1 MPIQKCPMCL
11 ETKNV
16 VSSHLI
22 PAKAYE
28 YFHAPGA
35 HPISISSKVVMG
47 TDRQLQAYL
56 LCLECEDRLNK
67 GGEMW
72 LLPLFAT
79 YEGSFPFYD
88 LLTKVPPEASFEEGT
103 AYFVSKNPAIQVDK
117 LVHFGMGMFFKAA
130 VHSWEGGKKEPMIEM
145 GPYLESV
152 RAFLIGKT
160 GFPERM
166 TLNVGVLP
174 PPVKAISC
182 SHPYRGSNTTCHNYL
197 FYISGIEFALGVG
210 KQIDL
215 TARQACFASNPL
227 HPIIVTD
234 YSEDIRGNFNRV
246 WKKAKKAKNLGKYM
260 KNLKD
265 ASPNTAK

>member
-1 MPIQKCPMCL
+1 MPAQECPMCL
-11 ETKNV
+11 QTKNV

-22 PAKAYE
+22 PARVYE
-28 YFHAPGA
+28 YLQAPGTQ
-35 HPISISSKVVMG
+35 PISISSKVVMETG
-47 TDRQLQAYL
+47 RQLQDYL

-88 LLTKVPPEASFEEGT
+88 LLTKVPPEASFDIGA
-103 AYFVSKNPAIQVDK
+103 AYFAAKNPAIQVDK
-117 LVHFGMGMFFKAA
+117 IIHFAMGMFFKAA
-130 VHSWEGGKKEPMIEM
+130 VHSWEGKKKEPMIEL

-152 RAFLIGKT
+152 RAFLMGET

-182 SHPYRGSNTTCHNYL
+182 AQPYRGSNTSCHNYL
-197 FYISGIEFALGVG
+197 FYISGIEFALAVG
-210 KQIDL
+210 NQIDL
-215 TARQACFASNPL
+215 TARQASFASSPS

-234 YSEDIRGNFNRV
+234 FSGDLRGNFNRV
-246 WKKAKKAKNLGKYM
+246 WKLAHKAKNIDKYLNPP
-260 KNLKD
+260 K
-265 ASPNTAK
+265 

>member
-1 MPIQKCPMCL
+1 MPIQKCPLCL
-11 ETKNV
+11 ETQNV

-22 PAKAYE
+22 PAKVYE
-28 YFHAPGA
+28 YLHPSGA
-35 HPISISSKVVMG
+35 DPISISSKVVMA
-47 TDRQLQAYL
+47 TARQLQAYL

-79 YEGSFPFYD
+79 LEGSFPFYD
-88 LLTKVPPEASFEEGT
+88 LLTKVPAEASFEEGT
-103 AYFVSKNPAIQVDK
+103 AYFASKNPAIQVDK
-117 LVHFGMGMFFKAA
+117 LVRFGMGMFFKAA
-130 VHSWEGGKKEPMIEM
+130 VHSWEGGKREPMIEL

-152 RAFLIGKT
+152 RAFVMGET

-166 TLNVGVLP
+166 TLNIGVLP

-182 SHPYRGSNTTCHNYL
+182 CHPYRGSNTTCHNYL

-210 KQIDL
+210 KQIDSV
-215 TARQACFASNPL
+215 ARQACFASNPF

-234 YSEDIRGNFNRV
+234 YSEDLRGNFNRV
-246 WKKAKKAKNLGKYM
+246 WKLAHKAKNIEKYLR
-260 KNLKD
+260 KPK
-265 ASPNTAK
+265 

>member
-35 HPISISSKVVMG
+35 HPISISSKVVMA

-56 LCLECEDRLNK
+56 LCLECEDRLNN

-88 LLTKVPPEASFEEGT
+88 LLTTVPPEASFEEGT

-117 LVHFGMGMFFKAA
+117 LVHLGMGMFFKAA

-152 RAFLIGKT
+152 RAFLMGKT

-166 TLNVGVLP
+166 TLNVRVLP

-210 KQIDL
+210 KRIDCG
-215 TARQACFASNPL
+215 ARQVCFASNAL

-234 YSEDIRGNFNRV
+234 FSPDLRTHFNRV
-246 WKKAKKAKNLGKYM
+246 WKKAHKAKNLGKYM
-260 KNLKD
+260 ENLKG

>member
-22 PAKAYE
+22 PAKVYK
-28 YFHAPGA
+28 YLHAPGTQ
-35 HPISISSKVVMG
+35 PIAISSKVVMATG
-47 TDRQLQAYL
+47 RQLQDDL

-88 LLTKVPPEASFEEGT
+88 LLTKVAPEARYPEGT
-103 AYFVSKNPAIQVDK
+103 IYFAAKNPAIEVDK
-117 LVHFGMGMFFKAA
+117 LVHFGMAMFFKAA
-130 VHSWEGGKKEPMIEM
+130 VHSWEGKKKEPLIEL

-152 RAFLIGKT
+152 RAFLMGQT

-166 TLNVGVLP
+166 TLTVGVLP

-182 SHPYRGSNTTCHNYL
+182 AYPYRGSNTTCHNYL
-197 FYISGIEFALGVG
+197 FYISGIEFALAVG
-210 KQIDL
+210 NQIDL
-215 TARQACFASNPL
+215 TARQACFASNPQ
-227 HPIIVTD
+227 HPIIVLD
-234 YSEDIRGNFNRV
+234 YSEDLRGNFNRV
-246 WKKAKKAKNLGKYM
+246 WKKAHKAKNLEKYM
-260 KNLKD
+260 KK
-265 ASPNTAK
+265 PKP